1 MFTGIIQTIGNIS
14 RIESKDSDS
23 HIIFKAEKNMLDDM
37 KIGDSISVN
46 GVCLSIT
53 GKAESTFS
61 ADVSN
66 ETMRLTTFS
75 VLKVNNNVNLEKA
88 MVLSDRISGHFV
100 SGHID
105 GIGIVKEKKKVGR
118 SISFLIEFP
127 SDLKKFVSKKGSISI
142 DGVSLTINSIKDNN
156 FDVNII
162 PHTLSE
168 TIMSEYKEDTKVNI
182 EVDLIARYLDKLI
195 ENK

>member
-23 HIIFKAEKNMLDDM
+23 HIIFKAEKNILDDM

-46 GVCLSIT
+46 GVCLSII
-53 GKAESTFS
+53 GKTESTFS
-61 ADVSN
+61 VDVSN

-75 VLKVNNNVNLEKA
+75 VLKGNNNVNLEKA
-88 MVLSDRISGHFV
+88 MVLSDKINGHFV

-105 GIGIVKEKKKVGR
+105 GIGIVKEKKKDGR

-142 DGVSLTINSIKDNN
+142 DGVSLTINSVKDNN
-156 FDVNII
+156 FYVNII

-168 TIMSEYKEDTKVNI
+168 TIMSEYKEGTKVNI
-182 EVDLIARYLDKLI
+182 EVDLIARYLEKLI

>member
-1 MFTGIIQTIGNIS
+1 MFTGIIQTIGKIS
-14 RIESKDSDS
+14 KIESNDSDS
-23 HIIFKAEKNMLDDM
+23 YIVFEVEKFILDDI

-46 GVCLSIT
+46 GVCLSVI
-53 GKAESTFS
+53 KKSEDTFS
-61 ADVSN
+61 VDVSN

-88 MVLSDRISGHFV
+88 MILSDRINGHFV

-105 GIGIVKEKKKVGR
+105 GTGIIKEKKREGR
-118 SISFLIEFP
+118 STFFLIEFP
-127 SDLKKFVSKKGSISI
+127 QDLKKFVSKKGSISI
-142 DGVSLTINSIKDNN
+142 DGVSLTINITQGNS
-156 FDVNII
+156 FGVNII

-168 TIMSEYKEDTKVNI
+168 TIMSEYKEGDKVNI

-195 ENK
+195 EK

>member
-23 HIIFKAEKNMLDDM
+23 HIIFKAEKNILDDM

-61 ADVSN
+61 VDVSN

-127 SDLKKFVSKKGSISI
+127 ADLKKFVSKKGSISI
-142 DGVSLTINSIKDNN
+142 DGVSLTINSVKDND
-156 FDVNII
+156 FYVNII

-168 TIMSEYKEDTKVNI
+168 TIMSEYIEGTKVNI

>member
-23 HIIFKAEKNMLDDM
+23 HIIFKAEKNILDDM

-61 ADVSN
+61 VDVSN

-127 SDLKKFVSKKGSISI
+127 ADLKKFVSKKGSISI